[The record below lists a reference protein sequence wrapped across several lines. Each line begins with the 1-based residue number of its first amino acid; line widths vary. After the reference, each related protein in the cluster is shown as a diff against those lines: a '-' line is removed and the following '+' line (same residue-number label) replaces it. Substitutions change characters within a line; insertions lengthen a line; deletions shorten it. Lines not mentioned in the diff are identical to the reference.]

1 MKCKF
6 LTLLIIGLPHC
17 SISQNAYHCITP
29 IGDDL
34 NLLNGNSYIH
44 LKDTCNGELFDF
56 IWDTEFHGEASV
68 RRSKNDTIILT
79 TFIYYSVD
87 PSDSLLKLEVCKVK
101 IFGPHHSNLE
111 AIKPE
116 SHLELF
122 PDSLILLATVNL
134 FLKEK
139 MQSSLYNDGIQ
150 GKYLTNLFL
159 LALYGSSEGAIALDK
174 LSHKIIS
181 ECDNVTLLEAVN
193 FYNRLLLNNGLGSR
207 SIDNYFLMYGK
218 N

>member
-1 MKCKF
+1 MKCKI
-6 LTLLIIGLPHC
+6 LTLLIIGLSHR
-17 SISQNAYHCITP
+17 SISQNAYHCIKH

-34 NLLNGNSYIH
+34 NLINESSYIH
-44 LKDTCNGELFDF
+44 MKDTCNGELFDF
-56 IWDTEFHGEASV
+56 IWDTEFHGEVSV
-68 RRSKNDTIILT
+68 SRSNNDTIILT
-79 TFIYYSVD
+79 TFAYYSVE

-111 AIKPE
+111 VIKPE
-116 SHLELF
+116 RHLELF
-122 PDSLILLATVNL
+122 PDSLILLSTVNL

-139 MQSSLYNDGIQ
+139 TPSFIYNGDIQ

-159 LALYGSSEGAIALDK
+159 LALYGSSEGAIAMDK
-174 LSHKIIS
+174 LSRKIIS
-181 ECDNVTLLEAVN
+181 QCDNAALLEAVN
-193 FYNRLLLNNGLGSR
+193 FYNRLLLNNRLGSR

>member
-1 MKCKF
+1 MKTVI
-6 LTLLIIGLPHC
+6 LALLLMGLSHN
-17 SISQNAYHCITP
+17 SVGQNLYYCVQRL
-29 IGDDL
+29 GDDL
-34 NLLNGNSYIH
+34 NLINENSYIR
-44 LKDTCNGELFDF
+44 LKDTCNSELFDF
-56 IWDTEFHGEASV
+56 IWHTEFHGEASV
-68 RRSKNDTIILT
+68 RRSNNDTIILT
-79 TFIYYSVD
+79 TFAYYSVE

-101 IFGPHHSNLE
+101 IFGPNHSNLE
-111 AIKPE
+111 VIKPE
-116 SHLELF
+116 NHPELF
-122 PDSLILLATVNL
+122 PDSLSLLSTVNL

-139 MQSSLYNDGIQ
+139 TQSSSYSDDIQ

-159 LALYGSSEGAIALDK
+159 LALYGSSKGAIALDK

-207 SIDNYFLMYGK
+207 SIDNYFLISGK